1 MICMLESKLFEEIEP
16 AKKKGYTVMHGIK
29 SAISAIAVHPRLP
42 ILAIAGE
49 AGFILLWDYIKK
61 GDTTSNYEY
70 FIKEDKEN
78 KKEEHKIFTRVEF
91 TIDGKEILVAQT
103 NGEIKIMDSETG

>member
-1 MICMLESKLFEEIEP
+1 MLESKLYEEIEP

-61 GDTTSNYEY
+61 ADTTSNYE
-70 FIKEDKEN
+70 FFVKEDTDS
-78 KKEEHKIFTRVEF
+78 KKDEHKIFSRVEF
-91 TIDGKEILVAQT
+91 TVYGDEILV
-103 NGEIKIMDSETG
+103 G